1 MSERIGKGAVVGLV
15 LTVAIY
21 ASTHAAIPDPL
32 PGVALGWTALFHV
45 ERAGAMLGAIGVVA
59 LIAWR
64 ALSGEFPI
72 KFGNVEYAAKEAAA
86 EAEEISASQERRIR
100 ALEVLVGARD
110 PASLEDDR

>member
-1 MSERIGKGAVVGLV
+1 MSEQTGKGIVVAVVLV
-15 LTVAIY
+15 VAIY
-21 ASTHAAIPDPL
+21 ASTRAAVPDPL

-64 ALSGEFPI
+64 ALSGEFPV
-72 KFGNVEYAAKEAAA
+72 KFGNVEYAVEEAAA
-86 EAEEISASQERRIR
+86 EAEAISASQEGRIR

-110 PASLEDDR
+110 PASLENDR